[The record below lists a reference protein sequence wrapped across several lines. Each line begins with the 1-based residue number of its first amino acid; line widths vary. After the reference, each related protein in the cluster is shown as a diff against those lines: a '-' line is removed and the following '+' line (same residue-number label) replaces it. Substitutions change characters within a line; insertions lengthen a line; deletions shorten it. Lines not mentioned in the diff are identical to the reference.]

1 MISMVVKKSVI
12 FFGSCAAQ
20 VFISICGHKTTNR
33 GTCAVVKHDSEHQ
46 ETALLER
53 RETRQQHSGVKSL
66 LCALI
71 GKNQQH

>member
-1 MISMVVKKSVI
+1 MISMVVKKSAI

-33 GTCAVVKHDSEHQ
+33 GTCAVVKHDSKHQ
-46 ETALLER
+46 EAAMLEY
-53 RETRQQHSGVKSL
+53 RETRQQHSAIKSP

-71 GKNQQH
+71 